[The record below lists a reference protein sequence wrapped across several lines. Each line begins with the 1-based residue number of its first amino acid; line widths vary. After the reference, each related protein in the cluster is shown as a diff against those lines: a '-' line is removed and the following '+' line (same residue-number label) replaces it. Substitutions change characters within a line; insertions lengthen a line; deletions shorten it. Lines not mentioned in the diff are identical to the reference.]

1 MAIFK
6 EILVIILGTILKN
19 GGRFF
24 LKKRSAILKFLVQ
37 NLGSGPDVKRHKIH
51 LLHGQIQ

>member
-19 GGRFF
+19 GGRF
-24 LKKRSAILKFLVQ
+24 LKKMSVILKFLVQ